1 MARKTREI
9 EEILKA
15 AQLDPR
21 LIMIICEINERM
33 KVQHSQINEL
43 ATHQGKLV
51 DMLITTQQQMG
62 GLGGKLDKLGITDQ
76 IKQLDNED
84 DGPDDTHAHSRRRG
98 H

>member
-1 MARKTREI
+1 MRQTRQI

-21 LIMIICEINERM
+21 LIMIICEIAERM
-33 KVQHSQINEL
+33 KVQHQQINEL
-43 ATHQGKLV
+43 AQHQGKII
-51 DMLITTQQQMG
+51 DLIQETQNQMG

-76 IKQLDNED
+76 IKAMDNQD
-84 DGPDDTHAHSRRRG
+84 DGPDDTHSHSRRRK

>member
-9 EEILKA
+9 EEILKNA
-15 AQLDPR
+15 HIDPR
-21 LIMIICEINERM
+21 LIMIICELAERM

-43 ATHQGKLV
+43 AAHQGKMI
-51 DMLITTQQQMG
+51 DLIQTTQNQMG

-76 IKQLDNED
+76 IKQLDNQD
-84 DGPDDTHAHSRRRG
+84 DEPDDTHAHSRRRN